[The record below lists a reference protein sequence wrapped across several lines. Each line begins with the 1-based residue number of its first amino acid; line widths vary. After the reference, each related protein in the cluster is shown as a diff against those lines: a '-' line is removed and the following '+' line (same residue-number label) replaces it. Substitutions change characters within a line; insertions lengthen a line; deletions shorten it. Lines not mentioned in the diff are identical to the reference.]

1 MSIQRFSGFS
11 GDLEQKASSF
21 FKTLDSKTLVAMGR
35 LFDIPASTKKNV
47 TADRLVAF
55 LKSPGETS
63 MGPLKVKTPKI
74 VRRKAVVPENNAP
87 LKSLGGYHHFCRL
100 TSSSL
105 ELANPHVVVSLFLYV
120 FVFFSSYH

>member
-1 MSIQRFSGFS
+1 MSIQRFNGFP

-21 FKTLDSKTLVAMGR
+21 FKTLDSKTLGAMGR
-35 LFDIPASTKKNV
+35 LFDIPASKKKNV

-55 LKSPGETS
+55 LKSPGETY
-63 MGPLKVKTPKI
+63 MDPLNVKTTKF
-74 VRRKAVVPENNAP
+74 VRRKAVVKVSENIAL

-105 ELANPHVVVSLFLYV
+105 EVANP
-120 FVFFSSYH
+120 